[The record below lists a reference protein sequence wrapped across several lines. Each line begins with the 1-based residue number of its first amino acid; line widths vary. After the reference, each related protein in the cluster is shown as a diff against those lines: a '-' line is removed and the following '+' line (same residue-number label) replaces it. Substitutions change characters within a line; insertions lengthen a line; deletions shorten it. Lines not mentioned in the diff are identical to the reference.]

1 MSSSNGTTSVES
13 SPSNNKNQQQNQQQ
27 QQQQPVAASAA
38 PAQSTCAGGLIAIGK
53 IFFKYRNGISPIVF
67 IAIALLFRPRKLM
80 GDARWDAA
88 MDLFGIAVVL
98 AGQILRA
105 AVIGF
110 AYIKR
115 GGKDAQVYAA
125 SLVQEGFFAH
135 SRNPLYFGN
144 FLMFLGM
151 FLILNS
157 PAGYAVGIPFFAFL
171 YWTIVLAEEDYLRTK
186 FGQTYE
192 QYCRRVNRFVPD
204 FRGLRKTLEGSRYDW
219 RQLIRKEYG
228 TMFTTASVVL
238 GLLAW
243 ESYVFQGYAQSRS
256 ELAILGATWIA
267 FCIGYAISRFLKKSG
282 ALTSKP
288 AVQPAAATTAADAAT
303 ANAAGDE
310 MAR

>member
-1 MSSSNGTTSVES
+1 MTTAL
-13 SPSNNKNQQQNQQQ
+13 P
-27 QQQQPVAASAA
+27 PGA
-38 PAQSTCAGGLIAIGK
+38 PARRARWLINIGQF
-53 IFFKYRNGISPIVF
+53 FFKYRNFISPIVF
-67 IAIALLFRPRKLM
+67 ISIALLFRPRMLL

-88 MDLFGIAVVL
+88 MDLAGIAMVL
-98 AGQILRA
+98 AGQVLRA

-135 SRNPLYFGN
+135 CRNPLYFGN

-151 FLILNS
+151 FVILNS
-157 PAGYAVGIPFFAFL
+157 PAGYAIGIPFFAFL
-171 YWTIVLAEEDYLRTK
+171 YWTIVLAEEDYLGAK

-204 FRGLRKTLEGSRYDW
+204 LRGLRKTLSGSRYDW

-228 TMFTTASVVL
+228 TIFTTASVVL

-243 ESYVFQGYAQSRS
+243 ESIIFRGYAQARR
-256 ELAILGATWIA
+256 ELAVLAGAWIVV
-267 FCIGYAISRFLKKSG
+267 CIGYAISRFMKKQGVLASRSL
-282 ALTSKP
+282 APPS
-288 AVQPAAATTAADAAT
+288 A
-303 ANAAGDE
+303 
-310 MAR
+310 